1 MGAHV
6 RVFCLY
12 NGVAPPDL
20 SADDGFLCPTR
31 ALSLARS
38 GDGGR
43 DSAPTRRDRARIH
56 PQGRRA
62 GAGPRRE
69 TASRERCTRGL
80 RAAEQRIP
88 LRAAQGSAIG
98 ERSALVRLS
107 LVPKEQDYFRM
118 FSELAA
124 NLDAAAQL
132 LVKFMEGGDR
142 KSIAAAILEHEH
154 VGDNIVHDIVRRL
167 NKSFI
172 TPIDREDIY
181 DLVATTDEILDSIEE
196 VTGKVQIYRVDEIMP
211 FALQQAQIIAKATPI
226 LRECMDNLEKPK
238 GLDERIIAINSLEN
252 DGDRIEREA
261 LESLFERDTKCTDII
276 KWKDLY
282 ETLERAIDECEHVA
296 NVIES
301 IVLKH
306 N

>member
-1 MGAHV
+1 M
-6 RVFCLY
+6 
-12 NGVAPPDL
+12 
-20 SADDGFLCPTR
+20 
-31 ALSLARS
+31 
-38 GDGGR
+38 
-43 DSAPTRRDRARIH
+43 
-56 PQGRRA
+56 
-62 GAGPRRE
+62 
-69 TASRERCTRGL
+69 
-80 RAAEQRIP
+80 
-88 LRAAQGSAIG
+88 
-98 ERSALVRLS
+98 
-107 LVPKEQDYFRM
+107 
-118 FSELAA
+118 
-124 NLDAAAQL
+124 
-132 LVKFMEGGDR
+132 
-142 KSIAAAILEHEH
+142 
-154 VGDNIVHDIVRRL
+154 
-167 NKSFI
+167 
-172 TPIDREDIY
+172 
-181 DLVATTDEILDSIEE
+181 
-196 VTGKVQIYRVDEIMP
+196 QIYRVDEIMP